1 MAQQE
6 GQRSGGAS
14 AGGYGVQEVADLLD
28 TTPARVRGW
37 VRAGLLSP
45 SRGPRGALRF
55 SFRDLA
61 FLRQLKDLE
70 AGRVAPRRVRRAIR
84 RLRDAG
90 EVDLAAL
97 GLDAR
102 RGEVVMREGDTL
114 FSPES
119 GQGVFDF
126 APRAAPGGAPVI
138 DLGERRRAARDEGQD
153 DARSAEEWYRLGQAL
168 ESVDPEQ
175 AADAYRRALALDA
188 KHADAA
194 INLGCLHHERGR
206 LALAERAYRAAVEAR
221 PDATAWF
228 DLAVVLEDQER
239 TAEARRA
246 YEAALAADP
255 ACAEAHFNLANLCD
269 RSGDAAGALRHLTAY
284 RKLS

>member
-6 GQRSGGAS
+6 RQHTDPGSGS
-14 AGGYGVQEVADLLD
+14 GYGVQEVADLLA

-37 VRAGLLSP
+37 VRAGLVSP

-61 FLRQLKDLE
+61 FLRQLNDLE
-70 AGRVAPRRVRRAIR
+70 GGRVAPRRVRRAIR

-90 EVDLAAL
+90 EVDLASL

-102 RGEVVMREGDTL
+102 RGEVVLRDGDTL

-119 GQGVFDF
+119 GQAVFDF
-126 APRAAPGGAPVI
+126 ASPPSGATVVDLAA
-138 DLGERRRAARDEGQD
+138 RRRDGGDTRG
-153 DARSAEEWYRLGQAL
+153 AEEWYRLGQAL
-168 ESVDPEQ
+168 ESVDAEQ
-175 AADAYRRALALDA
+175 AADAYRRALELDA
-188 KHADAA
+188 THADAA

-206 LALAERAYRAAVEAR
+206 LALAERAYRAAVAAR

-228 DLAVVLEDQER
+228 DLAVVLEDQR
-239 TAEARRA
+239 RNAEARRA

-269 RSGDAAGALRHLTAY
+269 RTGDAAGALRHLTAY